1 MGEIKSMNYF
11 EFLGNKYAL
20 SNAIQPNI
28 NLDNLR
34 LDENMD
40 NPFKLNGESIFTNA
54 TKKELKKLD
63 YEKLVEDEPK
73 TEDEKS
79 EEKTDKKAD
88 EEKKFS
94 PLEFI
99 LKEFLSL
106 DKVKTSA
113 DKDSDGK
120 LTVEEIKEYVTGLA
134 KKDGKSDLSLEDFN
148 AVIEELEINLDELL
162 EELKPKE
169 DAEGTQNQEETPAAE
184 ETPTSSSVDDTSSAS
199 SDSGSSY
206 SEPVQSGSSTPVA
219 SSSPV
224 EDSPAPARS
233 SHSSSAGESSAPE
246 VKTIDNMSLEE
257 LQAEKTTR
265 QNTLSEKQKAVNAVR
280 NGENAN
286 VKAAKTEEAK
296 AKEEYEKAI
305 KEDDAAKKFAND
317 ILKNNEA
324 LEKNKTALDKNAENI
339 TNKEEE
345 ISKAEASITEKESE
359 LSGLEAS
366 LKSLSSAKE
375 DDENAKK
382 QKADLTKKIS
392 ALKKE
397 ISNDKKQ
404 LEKLKKDLESLNKEK
419 TKLEEEKKKLEEE
432 KTKLDE
438 KVKENCSETTKAKL
452 EAYNKARENVEKVKS
467 KELATANK
475 EYKEAQESLKEINAK
490 IAEAKKNKVTDTTTA
505 PKGSVEKMV
514 QIAEQEYKKGVK
526 ETSKNDSVDIRRYKH
541 GAKNTHEWCAYFTS
555 YCAEQAGLTDKT
567 FKYTPSS
574 QAIRRAAEKAGKF
587 SSKNSSY
594 NPKRGDV
601 AIWTNIG
608 DPNHGHVGIV
618 DKIYKDGSID
628 IIEGNSHSAVSKNHY
643 ASKKIPGRFNGYI
656 RMNEWVA

>member
-1 MGEIKSMNYF
+1 MNYF
-11 EFLGNKYAL
+11 EFLGNKFAL
-20 SNAIQPNI
+20 SNAIQPSL
-28 NLDNLR
+28 NLENLR
-34 LDENMD
+34 LDNKIN

-54 TKKELKKLD
+54 TNQELQSLD
-63 YEKLVEDEPK
+63 FEKLA
-73 TEDEKS
+73 EKD
-79 EEKTDKKAD
+79 TDKKPEAQIE

-99 LKEFLSL
+99 LKEFLSI

-113 DKDSDGK
+113 DKNSDGN
-120 LTVEEIKEYVTGLA
+120 LTADEIKAYVTDLA
-134 KKDGKSDLSLEDFN
+134 NKDGKSDLSLEDFE
-148 AVIEELEINLDELL
+148 AVISELGINLDELL
-162 EELKPKE
+162 EASRSLEGQADSQNQNVLQTQE
-169 DAEGTQNQEETPAAE
+169 DAPAELSSQTPAQYD
-184 ETPTSSSVDDTSSAS
+184 SSSNVGYAPSSA
-199 SDSGSSY
+199 
-206 SEPVQSGSSTPVA
+206 PVA
-219 SSSPV
+219 SSPRA
-224 EDSPAPARS
+224 ERS
-233 SHSSSAGESSAPE
+233 SSSASPRQFSEE
-246 VKTIDNMSLEE
+246 KTIDNMSLDE

-265 QNTLSEKQKAVNAVR
+265 QNTVSEKQKAVNAIQ
-280 NGENAN
+280 NGENTN

-305 KEDDAAKKFAND
+305 KADDAAKKFAND
-317 ILKNNEA
+317 ILKNNTA
-324 LEKNKTALDKNAENI
+324 LEKNKAALDKNAENI

-345 ISKAEASITEKESE
+345 ISKTEASITEKESE

-366 LKSLSSAKE
+366 LKGLSSAKE
-375 DDENAKK
+375 DDENVKK

-397 ISNDKKQ
+397 ISNEKKQ
-404 LEKLKKDLESLNKEK
+404 LDKLKKELESLNKEK
-419 TKLEEEKKKLEEE
+419 TKLEEEKKNLEQE
-432 KTKLDE
+432 KNKLDQ
-438 KVKENCSETTKAKL
+438 KVKENCSEATKAKL

-467 KELATANK
+467 KELVLANK
-475 EYKEAQESLKEINAK
+475 EYKEAQESLKEINVK
-490 IAEAKKNKVTDTTTA
+490 IAEAKKNKATDMTTA

-526 ETSKNDSVDIRRYKH
+526 EDHGNNDSVDIRRYKH
-541 GAKNTHEWCAYFTS
+541 GAKNSNQWCAYFTS